1 MIGEPAEAKR
11 MLILPAVLSL
21 VGLSNLSGGHLDVD
35 AVVFLVGTGAL
46 SVLLGV
52 LRGVSIRLSNR
63 DGLVF
68 MRYTWVT
75 VALWVLNIVAKI
87 GANLLLGAIDPHMS
101 GVASDSLLLT
111 IGIGML
117 AEGLMVL
124 GRAVR
129 TDSRVV
135 WTAGKDG
142 QPHTSSALLD
152 SLQERFAGASA
163 SGTSADNGTSS
174 HHRASRPSMLDAL
187 RDADSRQDRRH
198 S

>member
-21 VGLSNLSGGHLDVD
+21 VGVSNLSGGHLDAG
-35 AVVFLVGTGAL
+35 AVVFLVATGGL

-87 GANLLLGAIDPHMS
+87 GANLLLGAVDPHMS
-101 GVASDSLLLT
+101 GVTSDSLLLT

-142 QPHTSSALLD
+142 QPHTSSALID

-163 SGTSADNGTSS
+163 SGRP
-174 HHRASRPSMLDAL
+174 RAERPSMLDAL

-198 S
+198 R